1 MSTSGKPRRRRRRSG
16 NGGGSGS
23 GNGRGNGNGSAGF
36 SFFFSFVFLSPET
49 CSTSVLNSKVAYPL
63 ANCSRSKISQRV
75 YKNMSETKI
84 RLKGLKYNI
93 YVSEYLLPE
102 YVDL

>member
-23 GNGRGNGNGSAGF
+23 GNGNGSAGF